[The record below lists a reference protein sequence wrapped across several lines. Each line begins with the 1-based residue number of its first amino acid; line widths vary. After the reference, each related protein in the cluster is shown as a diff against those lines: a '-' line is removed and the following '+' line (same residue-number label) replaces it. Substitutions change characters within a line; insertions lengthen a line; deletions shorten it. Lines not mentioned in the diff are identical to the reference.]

1 MTVLSCV
8 KARFEACKDWSFCWS
23 VELSFGSRRSLHLV
37 LFQVLRHTAEDR
49 DDDSAYLY
57 GNSIAPDPAKDQVKC
72 PENSTEF
79 QNNEVNKEANGN
91 LSNSDADKM
100 VPVADLN
107 VDTMRD
113 DSQNPASNF
122 RCTACNNVTVEVHS
136 HPLLEVIVCMD
147 CKRLIEDRVAKVCF
161 LPFPVLCDL
170 QCICVWAR
178 YR

>member
-1 MTVLSCV
+1 M
-8 KARFEACKDWSFCWS
+8 
-23 VELSFGSRRSLHLV
+23 V
-37 LFQVLRHTAEDR
+37 LFQVIRHTAEDR

-57 GNSIAPDPAKDQVKC
+57 GNSIAPDPAEDQVKC

-79 QNNEVNKEANGN
+79 QNNEVNKQENGN

-113 DSQNPASNF
+113 DSQNPARNF

-136 HPLLEVIVCMD
+136 HPLLDVIVCMD

-161 LPFPVLCDL
+161 FFLFHFYVTYNAFASGPD
-170 QCICVWAR
+170 IDT
-178 YR
+178 